1 MDHISIPIR
10 DVTTTRDFYDAVLA
24 PLGWQRSG
32 FREDVYVGYKKPGS
46 PALYFTSSNATSP
59 VHLAFKAS
67 TTEEV
72 AQFYHAA
79 LDTGGQDNGP
89 PGPRPAYGKNYYAA
103 FVYDPDGHNI
113 EAVMGGVG

>member
-46 PALYFTSSNATSP
+46 PALYFHSSDAVHP
-59 VHLAFKAS
+59 IHLAIKAS
-67 TTEEV
+67 RTEEV
-72 AQFYHAA
+72 AEFYRVA
-79 LDTGGQDNGP
+79 LDSGGKDNGP
-89 PGPRPAYGKNYYAA
+89 PGPRPAYGKDYYAA
-103 FVYDPDGHNI
+103 FVHDPDGHNI
-113 EAVMGGVG
+113 EAVIGGVG